1 MLITILGAGRSGV
14 AAAKLAKSK
23 GYTPFLSEYNDGEK
37 YDSIKNELKELG
49 IDYEFGGHDKEKIL
63 KSDLVI
69 SSPGIKPNLS
79 IIKQIEDSGIDIID
93 ENEFAYQ
100 FLDSPIIA
108 VTGTN
113 GKTTT
118 VNLIYHLLKC
128 AKKDV
133 VLAGNI
139 GMPLSAQ
146 IDSIKKDTIIVL
158 ELSSFQLE
166 RTKRLKPDVAIFLNI
181 TEDHLDWHGNMEAYF
196 DSKWKI
202 TASQNEDN
210 LLVLNYDNK
219 NLIRYA
225 FERGQ
230 NSKATKAA
238 FSTNSIIQS
247 EYPIGVIAVEN
258 TIRYFEQHG
267 ESQLHEE
274 DIMPIEELS
283 LPGSHNLYN
292 SMAAILAA
300 KRFQVKNEDIRD
312 ALSSFKGVEH
322 RLEHVLSL
330 NGIQYVNDS
339 KATNINSAW
348 FALSSYKKPIV
359 WIAGGKSS
367 GNDYS
372 QLDDFVQS
380 NVKSIIAIGE
390 DQDNIFNHFAAMKTV
405 KKADSMKEAI
415 QQATDQASV
424 GEIVLFS
431 PACKSFDM
439 YTNFE
444 ERGQEFKKEVNSLV
458 D

>member
-1 MLITILGAGRSGV
+1 
-14 AAAKLAKSK
+14 
-23 GYTPFLSEYNDGEK
+23 
-37 YDSIKNELKELG
+37 
-49 IDYEFGGHDKEKIL
+49 
-63 KSDLVI
+63 
-69 SSPGIKPNLS
+69 
-79 IIKQIEDSGIDIID
+79 
-93 ENEFAYQ
+93 
-100 FLDSPIIA
+100 
-108 VTGTN
+108 
-113 GKTTT
+113 
-118 VNLIYHLLKC
+118 
-128 AKKDV
+128 
-133 VLAGNI
+133 
-139 GMPLSAQ
+139 
-146 IDSIKKDTIIVL
+146 
-158 ELSSFQLE
+158 
-166 RTKRLKPDVAIFLNI
+166 
-181 TEDHLDWHGNMEAYF
+181 
-196 DSKWKI
+196 
-202 TASQNEDN
+202 
-210 LLVLNYDNK
+210 
-219 NLIRYA
+219 
-225 FERGQ
+225 
-230 NSKATKAA
+230 
-238 FSTNSIIQS
+238 
-247 EYPIGVIAVEN
+247 
-258 TIRYFEQHG
+258 
-267 ESQLHEE
+267 
-274 DIMPIEELS
+274 
-283 LPGSHNLYN
+283 
-292 SMAAILAA
+292 MAAILAA